1 MGGKRVK
8 TYRRRLSDA
17 KIMSISNNIL
27 AAFVA
32 GVSTKQE
39 DELIMKEFSDNED
52 FSDLLDVLDDGDAV
66 DGMNEL
72 KNEFLKSND
81 CVLIT

>member
-1 MGGKRVK
+1 
-8 TYRRRLSDA
+8 
-17 KIMSISNNIL
+17 MSISNNIL

-39 DELIMKEFSDNED
+39 DELVMKEFSNNEG
-52 FSDLLDVLDDGDAV
+52 FSDLLDVLDDVDAV

-72 KNEFLKSND
+72 RNEFCESIDGWDEFMDYNINIK
-81 CVLIT
+81 

>member
-1 MGGKRVK
+1 
-8 TYRRRLSDA
+8 
-17 KIMSISNNIL
+17 MSISNNIL

-39 DELIMKEFSDNED
+39 DELVMKESSNNED
-52 FSDLLDVLDDGDAV
+52 FSDDVDAI

-72 KNEFLKSND
+72 RNEFCENIDGWDEFKDYN
-81 CVLIT
+81 INIK

>member
-1 MGGKRVK
+1 MN
-8 TYRRRLSDA
+8 
-17 KIMSISNNIL
+17 ISNNIL

-39 DELIMKEFSDNED
+39 DELVMKKFSENEEFSE
-52 FSDLLDVLDDGDAV
+52 LLDVLDDVDAI

-72 KNEFLKSND
+72 RNEFCENIDGLEEFKDYN
-81 CVLIT
+81 INIK

>member
-1 MGGKRVK
+1 
-8 TYRRRLSDA
+8 
-17 KIMSISNNIL
+17 MSISNNIL

-39 DELIMKEFSDNED
+39 DELVMKESSNNED
-52 FSDLLDVLDDGDAV
+52 FSDLLDVLDDAI

-72 KNEFLKSND
+72 RNEFCENIDGWDEFKDYN
-81 CVLIT
+81 INIK

>member
-1 MGGKRVK
+1 MGGKIVK

-52 FSDLLDVLDDGDAV
+52 FSDLLDVLDDVDAV

>member
-1 MGGKRVK
+1 
-8 TYRRRLSDA
+8 
-17 KIMSISNNIL
+17 MSISNNIL

-39 DELIMKEFSDNED
+39 DELVIKEFSDNED
-52 FSDLLDVLDDGDAV
+52 FSDLLDVLDGVDAI

-72 KNEFLKSND
+72 RNEFCENIDGWEEFKDYNID
-81 CVLIT
+81 IK

>member
-1 MGGKRVK
+1 
-8 TYRRRLSDA
+8 
-17 KIMSISNNIL
+17 MSISNNIL

-52 FSDLLDVLDDGDAV
+52 FSDLLDVLNDVDAV

-72 KNEFLKSND
+72 KNEFCETIDGGEEFKDYN
-81 CVLIT
+81 INIK

>member
-1 MGGKRVK
+1 
-8 TYRRRLSDA
+8 
-17 KIMSISNNIL
+17 MSISNNIL

-39 DELIMKEFSDNED
+39 DELIMKEFSNNEG
-52 FSDLLDVLDDGDAV
+52 FSDLLDVLDDVDAV

-72 KNEFLKSND
+72 RNEFCESIDGWDEFKDYN
-81 CVLIT
+81 INIKY